1 MNGRKW
7 TAGKGSESR
16 VEDHDRY
23 SKNREKIDMTGRDK
37 KEGDKHI
44 KSRKGRVT
52 RYVYK

>member
-1 MNGRKW
+1 MSGKW

-16 VEDHDRY
+16 VEDHERY
-23 SKNREKIDMTGRDK
+23 SKNREQINMEGRDK
-37 KEGDKHI
+37 KEGKSV

>member
-16 VEDHDRY
+16 VENHSQYD
-23 SKNREKIDMTGRDK
+23 KNRSDINMEGREKKVGKIV
-37 KEGDKHI
+37 
-44 KSRKGRVT
+44 KGRSGQVT